1 MQDEEK
7 IIDVGEADEQET
19 EIDLEATPVEETPA
33 EEIVVEETKEESPVE
48 ATEEKPKDELGEYSE
63 GVQKRIAKLTRK
75 MREAERQK
83 EEAIAFARTQKEEAE
98 QLRNKYKTLDSSY
111 TQEFE
116 KRVTTNIDAVKSKL
130 ANAINAGDIE
140 AQVAAQTELAQLTM
154 DSTRLAKIKEIQET
168 TTTAPEA
175 TKPPTQAPTQPQQVD
190 PRADAW
196 ASKNPWFG
204 SDNAMTYTAFDI
216 HKKLVEEEGFDPQ
229 SNEYYSEVDK
239 RIRLEFPH
247 KFDKVEKSTTS
258 APTQNVASARRP
270 ASTGRRKTVK
280 LTPSQVAISKRLGVP
295 LEEYAKQ
302 LAAKEV

>member
-1 MQDEEK
+1 MQDDEK

-19 EIDLEATPVEETPA
+19 EIDLEAAPVEETPA
-33 EEIVVEETKEESPVE
+33 EEIVVEETKEATPV
-48 ATEEKPKDELGEYSE
+48 EEKPKDELGEYSD

-83 EEAIAFARTQKEEAE
+83 EEAIIFAKTQKEEAE
-98 QLRNKYKTLDSSY
+98 KIRNKYKSLDSSY

-154 DSTRLAKIKEIQET
+154 DSTRLAKIKELQET
-168 TTTAPEA
+168 PVPEPTE
-175 TKPPTQAPTQPQQVD
+175 TKVPTQPNTPPVD
-190 PRADAW
+190 PRADQW
-196 ASKNPWFG
+196 ATKNPWFG

-229 SNEYYSEVDK
+229 SDEYYSEVDK

-247 KFDKVEKSTTS
+247 KFDNVESSTPS

-270 ASTGRRKTVK
+270 AAKGRRKTVK